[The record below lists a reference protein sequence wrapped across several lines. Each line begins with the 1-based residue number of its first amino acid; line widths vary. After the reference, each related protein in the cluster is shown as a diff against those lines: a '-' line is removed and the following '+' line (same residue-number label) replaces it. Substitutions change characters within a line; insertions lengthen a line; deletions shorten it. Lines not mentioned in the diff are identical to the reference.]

1 MTLRLRR
8 VAEWVADKLF
18 CALRLISP
26 VLFCWKSSTSFV
38 KSDDIPV
45 CGWCHERVFLSALE
59 RDVRN
64 AEFLCSQRSDGFW
77 ATGSS
82 WSGAWKV
89 VPMRALNESSN
100 VSTIFGHTSYES
112 DRWTVDGRCC
122 SAVCLMKNCCWK
134 RGRWPLRCARFP
146 QFLSDRLSFL
156 GNRGISMPLSWTVF
170 GASSLPR
177 NPEDISFSFIPAKRP
192 TYIARACILSLM
204 CLDGGNS
211 VRQVVFHSCHNC
223 FPLEY
228 AKCTL
233 HGVNHW
239 RLREKETERQ
249 WVLEK
254 WICPWLVI
262 TKPVTSDT
270 EKKLS
275 RDPLHDCLLR
285 FEAHL

>member
-1 MTLRLRR
+1 MTYRYVVGAMNASSFRLLKEMYEMLNSCARR
-8 VAEWVADKLF
+8 DRMVSELLGRVGRAPEKLFPCGHWMNLPMFLQFLDTPLMSQTDELSTEDAVQLSVWWKTVAESVADDLYAVPGSPNFFPTDFLF
-18 CALRLISP
+18 LETGVFLCPCRELYLEL
-26 VLFCWKSSTSFV
+26 VLFLETPRTS
-38 KSDDIPV
+38 
-45 CGWCHERVFLSALE
+45 HFLLF
-59 RDVRN
+59 R
-64 AEFLCSQRSDGFW
+64 
-77 ATGSS
+77 
-82 WSGAWKV
+82 
-89 VPMRALNESSN
+89 P
-100 VSTIFGHTSYES
+100 
-112 DRWTVDGRCC
+112 
-122 SAVCLMKNCCWK
+122 K
-134 RGRWPLRCARFP
+134 R
-146 QFLSDRLSFL
+146 
-156 GNRGISMPLSWTVF
+156 
-170 GASSLPR
+170 
-177 NPEDISFSFIPAKRP
+177 RP